1 MNRRV
6 SFSFFH
12 KLILTCRMHTFI
24 LRKTH
29 KLYKSTIQSKNCT
42 PAHKLVSVPVR
53 PSRGGFQQRHG
64 SPQGD
69 EHFHLNH
76 RIKLKFKSKNQRLR
90 SHYSTTKV
98 YKLCST
104 QKLTYLQFLYWSL
117 GVTKT
122 PRLY

>member
-6 SFSFFH
+6 SLSFFH
-12 KLILTCRMHTFI
+12 KLILICRMHTFI

-64 SPQGD
+64 SLQGD
-69 EHFHLNH
+69 KRFHLNH
-76 RIKLKFKSKNQRLR
+76 RIKLKFKSKNQRLC